1 MGREVMVQS
10 AQIEDIKR
18 TMVYQLN
25 EATMVEVSQGMGE
38 FDSLIEGFTNN
49 ATFLN
54 AEAGIELKAINT
66 RVYKEREK
74 RILEFQRYYIP
85 GDFEDDLDR
94 MFRRKKFFSSVNNG
108 ARTQIIEE
116 VVKIANRYELFK

>member
-1 MGREVMVQS
+1 MVQS

-25 EATMVEVSQGMGE
+25 EATLIDVGQGMGE
-38 FDSLIEGFTNN
+38 FDALIEGFTNN

-54 AEAGIELKAINT
+54 NDAGDELKAINT

-74 RILEFQRYYIP
+74 RILEFRKYYVP
-85 GDFEDDLDR
+85 GDFEDDLDT
-94 MFRRKKFFSSVNNG
+94 MFRRKKFFTMCNNG
-108 ARTQIIEE
+108 ARTQILTE